1 MKLEFYK
8 YQGTGNDFIMVD
20 DRENKFNT
28 SDTNLVQKLCDRRFG
43 IGADGFIL
51 LRLHNDSD
59 FEMVYYNADGNQ
71 STMCGNGGRCT
82 VHFAHSL
89 GLFKNETKFMAIDG
103 IHHASIEGDIVTLEM
118 QDVSEIQNK
127 NDYFFLDTGSPHY
140 VELIDNIDEFEVFK
154 KGREIRYSQSFES
167 IGGTNV
173 NFIEKV
179 SPQKIKVR
187 TYERGVEDETYSCGT
202 GVTACALAMSLGESE
217 SPINISTKGGELEV
231 GWKKLNGVYTDIYL
245 KGPAKPVFIG
255 EVEL

>member
-1 MKLEFYK
+1 MKLKFYK

-20 DRENKFNT
+20 DRENRFDTSNT
-28 SDTNLVQKLCDRRFG
+28 DLVQKLCDRRFG

-51 LRLHNDSD
+51 LRLHNESD

-82 VHFAHSL
+82 VKFAHSL
-89 GLFKNETKFMAIDG
+89 GLFEKETTFMAIDG
-103 IHHASIEGDIVTLEM
+103 IHSASIEGDIVTLQM
-118 QDVSEIQNK
+118 QDVSEIQQK
-127 NDYFFLDTGSPHY
+127 KDYFFLDTGSPHY
-140 VELIDNIDEFEVFK
+140 VEITDNVDELKVFERGK
-154 KGREIRYSQSFES
+154 EIRYSQSFEK

-202 GVTACALAMSLGESE
+202 GVTACALAMSLEESS
-217 SPINISTKGGELEV
+217 SPIRINTKGGELEV
-231 GWKKLNGVYTDIYL
+231 GWEKLNGTYTNIYL
-245 KGPAKPVFIG
+245 KGPAKSVFVG
-255 EVEL
+255 EVEI